1 MSDNEIGYGK
11 PPRNGRFK
19 TGVSGNAKGRPKRGP
34 LVAEE
39 IISRVLNAPM
49 TYHDRGRAK
58 IATRQ
63 ELVIK
68 QLVDRAVAGDTQAAE
83 DVLKFRTHA
92 QRIGDGGVDRLEISD
107 WLPDHAGQT
116 GQQKTKI
123 FSKRVSPIA
132 QKMPAASTAIRRQK
146 PSRTRPCI
154 RLSQRVHQDLDRQ
167 AHGAIAIRSVP

>member
-1 MSDNEIGYGK
+1 MSDYEIGYGK

-19 TGVSGNAKGRPKRGP
+19 PGVSGNAKGRPKRGP

-68 QLVDRAVAGDTQAAE
+68 QLVDRAAAGDTRAAE

-92 QRIGDGGVDRLEISD
+92 QRIGDGGVDQLEISD

-116 GQQKTKI
+116 GQQKTKDLLEKGVADRAEDAGGLD
-123 FSKRVSPIA
+123 SNQVTGA
-132 QKMPAASTAIRRQK
+132 
-146 PSRTRPCI
+146 
-154 RLSQRVHQDLDRQ
+154 HQGPGLE
-167 AHGAIAIRSVP
+167 SN

>member
-1 MSDNEIGYGK
+1 MSDYEIGYGK

-19 TGVSGNAKGRPKRGP
+19 PGVSGNPKGRPKRGP

-68 QLVDRAVAGDTQAAE
+68 QLVDRAVAGDPLAAE
-83 DVLKFRTHA
+83 DVLKFRMHA
-92 QRIGDGGVDRLEISD
+92 QRFGSEGSEKLEVSD
-107 WLPDHAGQT
+107 WLPDYAGQT
-116 GQQKTKI
+116 GQQKTKVLSEKGVADHTGD
-123 FSKRVSPIA
+123 FGGLDSDQRTEAHQGPDLVS
-132 QKMPAASTAIRRQK
+132 
-146 PSRTRPCI
+146 
-154 RLSQRVHQDLDRQ
+154 D
-167 AHGAIAIRSVP
+167 